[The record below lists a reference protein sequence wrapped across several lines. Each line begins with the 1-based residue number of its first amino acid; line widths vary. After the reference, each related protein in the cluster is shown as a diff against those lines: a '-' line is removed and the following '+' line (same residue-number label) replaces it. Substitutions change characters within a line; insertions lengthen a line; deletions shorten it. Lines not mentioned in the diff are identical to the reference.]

1 MIEKNTILH
10 NFIQK
15 NSKKEILV
23 KGFYLFFLFVITLA
37 MVLDYAV
44 ENYQDA
50 FIEFLFI
57 ILTLGS
63 LLYNRYVK
71 NIDVALNSI
80 VIIATLL
87 TYVLLISN
95 NFQMS
100 IFHIIIPLSYFLLYT
115 LRRSLIYFFIHE
127 TVVTGIYLYGYY
139 YMYDGHGFSYQAS
152 DIVAIFMATLVIL
165 FIGIF
170 YHLGVEETY
179 QQLEKANHHNKILL
193 QEVHHRVKNN
203 LNIIASILGLQMR
216 NIKRGITK
224 NSYEALKE
232 NKLRIES
239 IAMIHEALYKS
250 KHFDKIDFKKY
261 ALRLINLIGAT
272 YDKKVEV
279 DVNADNISFA
289 LDTMLRLGIILNELF
304 TNSIKYAFS
313 QNSTK
318 NQVNITLTKQKEH
331 YTLIYHEYGNQD
343 ADIDKITD
351 SATLGMKLIF
361 LTVREMDGTIQISKK
376 DGLVFTIQFTC

>member
-1 MIEKNTILH
+1 
-10 NFIQK
+10 
-15 NSKKEILV
+15 
-23 KGFYLFFLFVITLA
+23 

-127 TVVTGIYLYGYY
+127 TIVTGIYLYGYY
-139 YMYDGHGFSYQAS
+139 YMYDGHGFSYKAS

-179 QQLEKANHHNKILL
+179 RQLEKANQHNKILL

-216 NIKRGITK
+216 NIKKGITK
-224 NSYEALKE
+224 DSYEVLKE

-261 ALRLINLIGAT
+261 VLRLINLIGAT
-272 YDKKVEV
+272 YDKEIQVNL
-279 DVNADNISFA
+279 NADNISFS

-313 QNSTK
+313 QNSTN

-331 YTLIYHEYGNQD
+331 YTLIYHEYGNRD

-351 SATLGMKLIF
+351 SAALGMKLVF
-361 LTVREMDGTIQISKK
+361 LTVREMDGTIEISKK
-376 DGLVFTIQFTC
+376 DGLVFTIQLRLLQ